1 MLGRR
6 VAKNMKKVRLGK
18 SVTKV
23 ARKATSAGNGSDAKG
38 AERVPVRG
46 KNRTNTINQLFAQER
61 WAEARAVIEKELARD
76 PDSHWLRARLSTT
89 YYEKRNYERALEE
102 IERAYRR
109 APDCPLVLWDYA
121 GTLDAVGRTAE
132 AIEIYGRLLG
142 KGVEAV
148 ANEECGEGVPW
159 AIGLLIDCCYRLGVC
174 YEHLGNAVAAA
185 KHFMAYLIL
194 CTANNAKSIY
204 TLEEALTRLRRL
216 PARSNGSPAQRFEE
230 TKRELQRSLVLC

>member
-1 MLGRR
+1 MLGHR
-6 VAKNMKKVRLGK
+6 VARNMKKDRPAKGE
-18 SVTKV
+18 SRA
-23 ARKATSAGNGSDAKG
+23 ARKATSAGKGSGARDAKTK
-38 AERVPVRG
+38 AVNG
-46 KNRTNTINQLFAQER
+46 KNRTKTLNRLFGQEQ
-61 WAEARAVIEKELARD
+61 WAEARVVIEKELARD

-89 YYEKRNYERALEE
+89 YYEERNYHRALEE

-148 ANEECGEGVPW
+148 AYEECGEGVPW
-159 AIGLLIDCCYRLGVC
+159 AIALLTDCCYRLGVC
-174 YEHLGNAVAAA
+174 HEHLGNAAAAA

-194 CTANNAKSIY
+194 RTSTNADSIY
-204 TLEEALTRLRRL
+204 TLEEALTRLGRL
-216 PARSNGSPAQRFEE
+216 PANESSVQRFEE
-230 TKRELQRSLVLC
+230 TKRELQRCLVLC